1 MILLDSNITCCYE
14 GGLPGQQPV
23 LGSSDHFREVCS
35 GGSHVFYLLLHG
47 GQYLQGDGGGGGHLI
62 NTSFCSPYANVGDYI

>member
-35 GGSHVFYLLLHG
+35 GGS
-47 GQYLQGDGGGGGHLI
+47 
-62 NTSFCSPYANVGDYI
+62 

>member
-35 GGSHVFYLLLHG
+35 GGSQVFYLLFHG
-47 GQYLQGDGGGGGHLI
+47 GQYLQGDGGVWGG
-62 NTSFCSPYANVGDYI
+62 T